1 MFRKLH
7 IRVALFCTLVTS
19 MIMISMSAF
28 VIVSSEATLWENEQ
42 VTFLSD
48 VHIMVTTMESQLVL
62 SNEWI
67 AQMERSGQ
75 FILSISDNG
84 NPIFYEELVHT
95 PQRQQ
100 VVEGAREMAIREY
113 GHTPTR
119 NTFVTRRIYFT
130 MDRDDGNQ
138 YFVSV
143 VLIPRESGTLEAV
156 IIYPLA
162 PYHQRIFHQR
172 VIFMVL
178 NLLGIGLLGVFS
190 YFFTKRM
197 LEPLKKSRKQQT
209 EFIASA
215 SHELRTPLTVIQ
227 TSLSALDQAQGEEAA
242 RFRGAIETECERMSR
257 LVNDLLALANADAYA
272 YSAQMKEVELDTL
285 LLDVV
290 EKFDLLAK
298 EKEIGLS
305 ATLPSHKVPKIKGD
319 ALRLTQV
326 FAILLDNAISYC
338 PTGSKVEVS
347 MEVSKSRVQVQ
358 VKDNGL
364 GIPDH
369 EKEKIWE
376 RFYRVDDSRRGGKHF
391 GLGLPIA
398 KEIVNL
404 HKGRITVKDNPEG
417 GSIFVVSLP
426 T

>member
-19 MIMISMSAF
+19 LIMISMSTF
-28 VIVSSEATLWENEQ
+28 VIVSSESTLWESEQ

-48 VHIMVTTMESQLVL
+48 THIMTTTIENQLVL

-67 AQMERSGQ
+67 AQMERGGQ

-84 NPIFYEELVHT
+84 NPILYEELVHT

-100 VVEGAREMAIREY
+100 LVEAAREMAIREH
-113 GHTPTR
+113 GHTSGGS
-119 NTFVTRRIYFT
+119 TFVTRRTHFT
-130 MDRDDGNQ
+130 MDRDDGQ
-138 YFVSV
+138 YFVSA
-143 VLIPRESGTLEAV
+143 VLIPRESGVLEAI

-178 NLLGIGLLGVFS
+178 NLLGIGLLGIFS
-190 YFFTKRM
+190 YFFTKKM

-227 TSLSALDQAQGEEAA
+227 TSLSALDKAKGDEAV
-242 RFRGAIETECERMSR
+242 RFRGAIESECERMSR
-257 LVNDLLALANADAYA
+257 LVNDLLSLANADAYV
-272 YSAQMKEVELDTL
+272 YFAQMKEVELDTL
-285 LLDVV
+285 LLEVV
-290 EKFDLLAK
+290 VKFDLLAK
-298 EKEIGLS
+298 DKEIHLS
-305 ATLPSHKVPKIKGD
+305 INLPSDKTPRIRGD

-338 PTGSKVEVS
+338 PNGSQVEVL
-347 MEVSKSRVQVQ
+347 MEASKSRVQVQ
-358 VKDNGL
+358 VKDNGP

-376 RFYRVDDSRRGGKHF
+376 RFYRVDDSRKGGKHF

-404 HKGRITVKDNPEG
+404 HKGKIAVKNNLEG
-417 GSIFVVSLP
+417 GSVFVVTLP
-426 T
+426 I